1 VPPAEKPWTAPAR
14 VLVLYNAEDEWRYA
28 IYSDVGV
35 VDGVLDGLPGS
46 AAAEEAQTAL
56 LTRVADVTGRRYS
69 ATWDAQ
75 APHRWTA
82 DLSVVDP

>member
-14 VLVLYNAEDEWRYA
+14 VLVLYSAEDEWRYA

-35 VDGVLDGLPGS
+35 ADGVLDGLRGS
-46 AAAEEAQTAL
+46 AAPEQAQTAL
-56 LTRVADVTGRRYS
+56 LSRVVDVTGRHYS
-69 ATWDAQ
+69 ATWDEHE
-75 APHRWTA
+75 PHRWTA